1 MLPGNSSKNK
11 NVGHF
16 SKVDTNGGKK
26 YKHNKHNKHD
36 EDHDDMSELLLQYNL
51 EKMTEGEYDFKNN
64 DKKCDTYPF
73 ASTLSKDFDS
83 LFDYEDISVPATL
96 DSDDDDSTNNPDS
109 EDEVKINLCIYQI
122 NTSCEIPFIEF
133 LMIRQKQKQ

>member
-51 EKMTEGEYDFKNN
+51 GDF
-64 DKKCDTYPF
+64 
-73 ASTLSKDFDS
+73 
-83 LFDYEDISVPATL
+83 
-96 DSDDDDSTNNPDS
+96 
-109 EDEVKINLCIYQI
+109 
-122 NTSCEIPFIEF
+122 
-133 LMIRQKQKQ
+133 